1 MAQEGENEPNLENQ
15 TADLANQS
23 AETTTEVVE
32 TQKSVYGDDD
42 FIAYAKSKGR
52 EINSFDEA
60 FAEKIVEKEVIK
72 EVNPY
77 EGVDFDEEDLQ
88 YIKFKKETKRSRKD
102 FDFLN
107 QDVNSLSPIELA
119 KQRIEKET
127 GEKFTL
133 EQTKEYLEEKFDIN
147 LSDDEL
153 STKAKIELQSFV
165 KPVKEDLLQQQ
176 EKYKQPIE
184 KVAQTTQDVVQLDNG
199 TTMSKEKYNEM
210 VNSRNEF
217 LDNINTSVDGVAGI
231 GLKFMIDDNGTP
243 REVDYEYDFSQEDKH
258 SMLSIISDV
267 DATIAKRYRTENG
280 FNTEQFAVD
289 MFFSDPTNREKA
301 LSSSY
306 HKGRADATE
315 ELMKMDNNVNFQAGS
330 LPNQEGNPNVKYV
343 PINTLLNL

>member
-1 MAQEGENEPNLENQ
+1 MALEGENETKTENQ
-15 TADLANQS
+15 NLDLDNQNIETADVQENHKP
-23 AETTTEVVE
+23 T
-32 TQKSVYGDDD
+32 YGDED

-60 FAEKIVEKEVIK
+60 FAERVVEKEVIK

-77 EGVDFDEEDLQ
+77 EGVEFDDDDLQ
-88 YIKFKKETKRSRKD
+88 YIKFKKETNRSRKD

-107 QDVNSLSPIELA
+107 QDINSLSPIELA

-133 EQTKEYLEEKFDIN
+133 EETKEYLEDKFDID
-147 LSDDEL
+147 LSDEEL
-153 STKAKIELQSFV
+153 STKAKIELQGFI
-165 KPVKEDLLQQQ
+165 KPVKDDLIQQQ

-184 KVAQTTQDVVQLDNG
+184 KVPQATQDVITLENG

-210 VNSRNEF
+210 VDSRNDF

-231 GLKFMIDDNGTP
+231 GLKFTIDDNGTP

-315 ELMKMDNNVNFQAGS
+315 ELMKMDNNVNFQTSG
-330 LPNQEGNPNVKYV
+330 LPNKEGNPNVRFV
-343 PINTLLNL
+343 PIKELFNR